1 MTLTTYLNSQFS
13 AQQELDFFIR
23 ILVACLCGA
32 CIGFERSRRP
42 ERGGYP
48 HACDRLLCRRA
59 ADDCL
64 QIRLC

>member
-32 CIGFERSRRP
+32 PASV
-42 ERGGYP
+42 
-48 HACDRLLCRRA
+48 LNA
-59 ADDCL
+59 AAA
-64 QIRLC
+64 